1 MNFDVR
7 TEPWIP
13 VRALSGEKKIFGL
26 EAVLEQA
33 QDLDG
38 MDGLDTMAE
47 YSLYRFLTVFLMT
60 VYRPKSWRDKYRLL
74 EHGSFEANKWKTYIQ
89 HCIDEGV
96 SFDIF
101 DVKRPFLQAVPDTGY
116 DLEKNIKSAAELDNT
131 KASGNNPIHFDHTL
145 EESVVFTPAA
155 AVRGLLSAQIFCTAG
170 LKGPSNVNG
179 APPLFFLPKG
189 KNLFETLVYA
199 MAAVDEQMLGEPLW
213 ESKRVIVPKEEV
225 PSTKLLYGMLFPSR
239 RIRLIEENG
248 MVRQVYY
255 QPGLHF
261 TGFAGWTDPH
271 VAYRVKKDEE
281 LVSIKP
287 STEREPWRHIG
298 PIEERFEKC
307 APQVLRDFSKIQEHL
322 DSYQMPI
329 MAFGVA
335 TSNASYLD
343 MQRGMIELDSRVAD
357 KPMKAGFL
365 AQAVEFAERIGWILQ
380 QSMKN
385 MISPKDSKRGDGEV
399 KQYIHHY
406 FSECE
411 KQFYVFEQM
420 LAEANRDYKVL
431 FAGWQRNV
439 KRVALEI
446 TTLIQQNCCYRATD
460 LVRAQQAENWLNLEI
475 YKLMKGESK
484 E

>member
-13 VRALSGEKKIFGL
+13 VRTLSGEKKILGL
-26 EAVLEQA
+26 EVVLEQSP
-33 QDLDG
+33 DLDG

-47 YSLYRFLTVFLMT
+47 YSLYRFLAVFLMT
-60 VYRPKSWRDKYRLL
+60 IYKPKSWRDKYRLI
-74 EHGSFEANKWKTYIQ
+74 EAGSFDANKWKTYIQ
-89 HCIDEGV
+89 HCVDEGV

-101 DVKRPFLQAVPDTGY
+101 DVKRPFLQAVPDDGY
-116 DLEKNIKSAAELDNT
+116 DLEKNIKSVAELDNT

-145 EESVVFTPAA
+145 EENVVLTPAE
-155 AVRGLLSAQIFCTAG
+155 AVRGLLSSQIFCTAG

-189 KNLFETLVYA
+189 KNMFETLVYA
-199 MAAVDEQMLGEPLW
+199 MATVDGQILGEPLW
-213 ESKRVIVPKEEV
+213 ESKREIVPKEDV
-225 PSTKLLYGMLFPSR
+225 PSTTVLYGMLFPSR
-239 RIRLIEENG
+239 RIRLIEEDG
-248 MVRQVYY
+248 VVHQVYY

-271 VAYRVKKDEE
+271 VAYRVKKNEE
-281 LVSIKP
+281 IVSIKP

-298 PIEERFEKC
+298 PIEEQFEKC

-365 AQAVEFAERIGWILQ
+365 AQAVEFAEKIGWILQ

-385 MISPKDSKRGDGEV
+385 MISPKDSKRGEGEV
-399 KQYIHHY
+399 KQYIHRY
-406 FSECE
+406 FSDCE
-411 KQFYVFEQM
+411 KQFYLFEQM
-420 LAEANRDYKVL
+420 LAEVSRDHKVL
-431 FAGWQRNV
+431 FAGWQGNV
-439 KRVALEI
+439 KRIALEI
-446 TTLIQQNCCYRATD
+446 SALMQQNCCYRATD